1 MRKDT
6 IKSRGEGLGRAVDVR
21 ATVSVTTVIRLEG
34 LAKQQ
39 GLTRSKAVEE
49 AIRFWCVA
57 RERSLN
63 RQRRFEVEKAMR
75 EAADQQPIA
84 ELLQRFRAQMESV
97 GEEPPEAEDKD
108 CDQGLTS
115 AAPSASLGDM
125 ALVPIRERREALGI
139 TRQQLASLAECSM
152 TMLQMLEGGYT
163 PTTGLVAG
171 RVEKALAEAEQKA
184 AAA

>member
-6 IKSRGEGLGRAVDVR
+6 IKSRGEGLGRGVDVR

-39 GLTRSKAVEE
+39 GISRSKAVEE
-49 AIRFWCVA
+49 AIRFWCMA

-63 RQRRFEVEKAMR
+63 RQRRLEVEKAMR
-75 EAADQQPIA
+75 EAADQKPIA
-84 ELLQRFRAQMESV
+84 ELLERFRAQMESV
-97 GEEPPEAEDKD
+97 GEEPTEVEDKD
-108 CDQGLTS
+108 LAGGLTS
-115 AAPSASLGDM
+115 VAPSASLEDM
-125 ALVPIRERREALGI
+125 ALVPMRKRREALGL
-139 TRQQLASLAECSM
+139 TRQQLAALADCSLS
-152 TMLQMLEGGYT
+152 MLQMLEGGYT
-163 PTTGLVAG
+163 PSTGQVVG